1 MRFDI
6 RLRITHDYP
15 GAAGTGRHRISVVPA
30 DLPGRQRL
38 LQRHLLVTPTPSEIS
53 TRADF
58 FGNPATLVVH
68 DDPHEQMVIA
78 MRAQVE
84 VIARSGELDV
94 SAALSDLSAEI
105 DALQTLAPEAPHHFL
120 GPSPRVP
127 WDADMAAYAAGHRA
141 PRATARG
148 AVEAV
153 GRALNADM
161 TFDPRATTVDTPA
174 AVAFAARRGV
184 CQDYTHVMI
193 ACLRSLGIPAGYVS
207 GYLRTD
213 PPPGQP
219 RLDGADAMHAWVRA
233 WCGADAGWVEYDPT
247 NAVYPGRDHIVV
259 AVGRDYDDIAPVQGV
274 LRTSGPNLMSQAV
287 DVIPVAGSSS
297 ESSDAPA
304 PEPGPA

>member
-1 MRFDI
+1 MLFDI

-15 GAAGTGRHRISVVPA
+15 GAAGTGRHRIRVVPA
-30 DLPGRQRL
+30 DMPGRQRL
-38 LQRHLLVTPTPSEIS
+38 LQRHLLVTPPPTETS
-53 TRADF
+53 TRPDF

-84 VIARSGELDV
+84 VFERSGDLDV
-94 SAALSDLSAEI
+94 SAALSDLPADI
-105 DALQTLAPEAPHHFL
+105 DALHTLAPDAPHHFL

-127 WDADMAAYAAGHRA
+127 WNDAMAAYAVTHCLART
-141 PRATARG
+141 TARG
-148 AVEAV
+148 AVESV
-153 GRALNADM
+153 GRALNGDM

-174 AVAFAARRGV
+174 ATAFAARRGV
-184 CQDYTHVMI
+184 CQDFTHIMI

-219 RLDGADAMHAWVRA
+219 RMDGADAMHAWVRA

-247 NAVYPGRDHIVV
+247 NAIFPGRDHIVV
-259 AVGRDYDDIAPVQGV
+259 AVGRDYDDISPVQGI

-287 DVIPVAGSSS
+287 DVIPVPNP
-297 ESSDAPA
+297 SDTGPQGARPA
-304 PEPGPA
+304 